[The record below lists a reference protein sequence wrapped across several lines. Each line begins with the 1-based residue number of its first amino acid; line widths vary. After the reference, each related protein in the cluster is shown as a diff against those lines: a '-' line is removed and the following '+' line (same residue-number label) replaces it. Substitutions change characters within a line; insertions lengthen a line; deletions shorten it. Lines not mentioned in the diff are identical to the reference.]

1 MEKESRMT
9 ALKLGDKI
17 RYKSE
22 NSEYNGIEGII
33 TDIYSKWLDVS
44 VTKTVA
50 GSGYAVEDEAYGFAI
65 AQCTLIETGDGAGNL
80 IEFDKVNVGDTIRAT
95 KTVLG
100 VKFTAEGVVGQKAY
114 ENYNVVHL
122 LTDEGGHLAG
132 GHVEGSNAL
141 EEIYLIKKAEP
152 LKDSKVGT
160 TFEHKVGANT
170 IRYRKAHKD
179 YWIAETTDEWGTLIS
194 HFTINNDDIH
204 QTYEMVEEQQ
214 KIKRE
219 AVPLPPTGRYLL

>member
-1 MEKESRMT
+1 MT
-9 ALKLGDKI
+9 TLKLGDKI
-17 RYKSE
+17 RYTHE
-22 NSEYNGIEGII
+22 DFEYNGIEGVI
-33 TDIYSKWLDVS
+33 TEVYSRWVDVR
-44 VTKTVA
+44 VTKAEHGKAFLVD
-50 GSGYAVEDEAYGFAI
+50 DEAYGFSI
-65 AQCTLIETGDGAGNL
+65 DKCTLIESGDGSGNS
-80 IEFDKVNVGDTIRAT
+80 IEFDKVNIGDTIRAT

-100 VKFTAEGVVGQKAY
+100 VKFTTEGVVGQKAY

-132 GHVEGSNAL
+132 GHVEGKPAL

-160 TFEHKVGANT
+160 AFEHKVGANT

-179 YWIAETTDEWGTLIS
+179 YWIAETTDEWGNLVN
-194 HFTINNDDIH
+194 HFTINNSDIH
-204 QTYEMVEEQQ
+204 QTYDMVEEQQ

-219 AVPLPPTGRYLL
+219 AVPLPPTGRKL